1 MPTYSLPPPS
11 QQIRELE
18 RQLAEKHAKLE
29 EKEGQLAQER
39 KRLQE
44 QDLLINRLQDNST
57 LCVARSADA
66 LNFGFS
72 Y

>member
-1 MPTYSLPPPS
+1 MPTYSLPPLPN
-11 QQIRELE
+11 RAGA
-18 RQLAEKHAKLE
+18 QLAEKHAKLE
-29 EKEGQLAQER
+29 EKEEQLAQER